1 MGRERPAWW
10 PTAAAAA
17 TSILSSMLTVILL
30 LVIQARATERERE
43 ARAEIARVQAQ
54 QQAAL
59 CGMVVL
65 MDDAYRQTPA
75 TTPAGK
81 NLADAI
87 GQARVQL
94 GCPPR

>member
-1 MGRERPAWW
+1 M
-10 PTAAAAA
+10 
-17 TSILSSMLTVILL
+17 SSMLTVILL
-30 LVIQARATERERE
+30 LVIQARAAEQDRA
-43 ARAEIARVQAQ
+43 ARAELARVQAEQ
-54 QQAAL
+54 RAAL

-87 GQARVQL
+87 GEARQKL